1 MKLPSVL
8 NMQQKCYYFAGA
20 SSVRHCFSQEIL
32 YDFHVRVL
40 CQVLLLKVSLPHYSL
55 YGTIVAIILVSLSTS
70 KKHLL
75 VFAYNYS
82 RKHLISCQ
90 CLTPV
95 FLSRHLYDARV
106 SVDYILRNLIFFV
119 FGIELKGHIHMPNQ
133 SKNKED
139 KGARQQ
145 IRFFPH
151 FHSFRFVSRY
161 VRDIA
166 TQNKKAFSP
175 FYHKKYFW

>member
-1 MKLPSVL
+1 MKLPSIL

-20 SSVRHCFSQEIL
+20 SIVRHCFSQEIL

-95 FLSRHLYDARV
+95 FYPDICMMRGFLW
-106 SVDYILRNLIFFV
+106 IIFSE
-119 FGIELKGHIHMPNQ
+119 I
-133 SKNKED
+133 
-139 KGARQQ
+139 
-145 IRFFPH
+145 
-151 FHSFRFVSRY
+151 
-161 VRDIA
+161 
-166 TQNKKAFSP
+166 
-175 FYHKKYFW
+175 